1 MYKVLITDAH
11 HRKVLAAI
19 RSLGNKNIEIIAASN
34 KRVYSSRMSK
44 YCDSF
49 IEYPDPAKKPK
60 KFINFMTKYTRENK
74 IDLLMPMDDITVE
87 LFSENLDSFKNLKI
101 PIPDYYT
108 FMKARDKSITIKK
121 AIETNI
127 PSPKTHFINNLNEV
141 ETLKNEIEY
150 PIVIK
155 PRISSG
161 SRGITYIKSK
171 EKLIEKYNLVHQ
183 EFPFPMVQEFVPQT
197 GRKFQVL
204 LLIDKNKNILASTVQ
219 ELLRQFPVGG
229 GPGTLWKTIEYKE
242 LVDLSIKLI
251 KSLDWYGI
259 ACVEFIT
266 DPRTEEPKLMEIN
279 PRFWGTLNLSLKV
292 GVNFPELLIKME
304 MGEEIK
310 PVINKRFEEYCQWLL
325 PGDFLNFIFNKD
337 RFNQEINYFFNK
349 PKKFHYA
356 IFSKDDP
363 LPVLGAVLSYIVD
376 LFNKEKLKNIFNR
389 GK

>member
-1 MYKVLITDAH
+1 MILDSH
-11 HRKVLAAI
+11 MRKTLAAI
-19 RSLGNKNIEIIAASN
+19 RALDKKTYKIYAGSFKKINMFKF
-34 KRVYSSRMSK
+34 SK
-44 YCDSF
+44 YNDNFF
-49 IEYPDPAKKPK
+49 IYPNPEKKPEE
-60 KFINFMTKYTRENK
+60 FIDFICNYLKTNN
-74 IDLLMPMDDITVE
+74 IDLILPMCDVTVE
-87 LFSENLDSFKNLKI
+87 LISKNKDKLTEVTNV
-101 PIPDYYT
+101 PVPDYNI
-108 FMKARDKSITIKK
+108 FMKARDKAITMKK
-121 AIETNI
+121 AVETNT
-127 PSPKTHFINNLNEV
+127 PAPETHFINNLNEV
-141 ETLKNEIEY
+141 ENLKNEIEY
-150 PIVIK
+150 PTVIK

-161 SRGITYIKSK
+161 SRGITYINSK
-171 EKLIEKYNLVHQ
+171 EELIEKYNLVHQ
-183 EFPFPMVQEFVPQT
+183 EFPFPMLQEFVPQT

-229 GPGTLWKTIEYKE
+229 GPGTLWKTIESKE
-242 LVDLSIKLI
+242 LEDLSIKLI

-266 DPRTEEPKLMEIN
+266 DPRTGEPKLMEIN

-310 PVINKRFEEYCQWLL
+310 PVINKHFEEYCQWLL

-349 PKKFHYA
+349 PKRFHYA

-363 LPVLGAVLSYIVD
+363 LPVLGALLSYIVD